1 MSEYSERLAD
11 VPVLEKEGI
20 VGHARRMQDRGLR
33 LVAMTAVDHDDLS
46 VDVLYHFGRDLLLEH
61 SRLTVAKGDTIPSI
75 SGVFFAALLV
85 ENEIQDQFGLT
96 FSGLVMDYHRTLLLD
111 GDITEVPF
119 RSNVKIP
126 PARSS

>member
-1 MSEYSERLAD
+1 MSQYSETLVD
-11 VPVLEKEGI
+11 VPVLPKDG
-20 VGHARRMQDRGLR
+20 VVANAQRVKDRGLR
-33 LVAMTAVDHDDLS
+33 LVAMTAVDRDEAS
-46 VDVLYHFGRDLLLEH
+46 VDVLYHFGHELSVEH
-61 SRLTVAKGDTIPSI
+61 SRLTVLKGDTVPSI

-96 FSGLVMDYHRTLLLD
+96 FEGLVLDYHRTLLLD
-111 GDITEVPF
+111 GDVTEVPF